1 MEVAP
6 GGAKLDLSAVD
17 VSLADN
23 VLDRWIA
30 AYCRSLVNYVRQEMG
45 AYRLY
50 TVVPYLVSTVSRSII
65 TLCVRVSQL
74 STCMGDFLS
83 WTFAE
88 IHNRHN
94 QVQVTSVIQV

>member
-6 GGAKLDLSAVD
+6 GAAKLDLSAVD

-50 TVVPYLVSTVSRSII
+50 TVVPYLVS
-65 TLCVRVSQL
+65 
-74 STCMGDFLS
+74 
-83 WTFAE
+83 
-88 IHNRHN
+88 
-94 QVQVTSVIQV
+94 QVLPSFVP